1 MKKFREPSIHSEN
14 LNNLD
19 VVSDKSLTRIE
30 IDNYFNLIEFIIKDY
45 ISKLTDEELLEYP
58 DYCEVQT
65 SAHTWE

>member
-45 ISKLTDEELLEYP
+45 ISKLTDEELLEYRIIANT
-58 DYCEVQT
+58 QN
-65 SAHTWE
+65 SH

>member
-30 IDNYFNLIEFIIKDY
+30 IDNYFNLIEFIIKDF
-45 ISKLTDEELLEYP
+45 ISKLTDEELLEYRIIANT
-58 DYCEVQT
+58 QN
-65 SAHTWE
+65 SH